1 MSWVS
6 GIVTVFFRNGLVLQ
20 TVRLVSP
27 LKAFAMSQTSSAP
40 LLAASNERLPVGGLL
55 ALAMTG
61 FIAILSETLPA
72 GLLDQIADGMHISQA
87 MAGQWVTAYALG
99 SLLTAIPLV
108 TLTQGWYRRRA
119 LLLAIIG
126 FVLFNGLTALS
137 DSNTLT
143 LVLRFLTGAAAGLA
157 WGLIAGHARR
167 MVPVPLQGRAM
178 ALAMLGQPIALSL
191 GLPIATWLGAGL
203 GWRATF
209 VVVTLVALLL
219 VVWVLRSVPD
229 YPGQA
234 ADKRPA
240 AMQVLRT
247 PGVLIVLLV
256 ILTWILG
263 HNILY
268 TYIVPLLAAAG
279 MAADIGPVLMVFG
292 LSALAGI
299 GLVGLL
305 VDRHLRKLVLL
316 SLAGFA
322 LATLALGQASSW
334 LVYLSIALWGM
345 TYGGA
350 PTLLQTACAD
360 AAGQGGDVAQSML
373 VTVWNCAIAL
383 GGIIGGLLLAGAGVE
398 WFGGVVLVLIA
409 LAWLL
414 AVAGRG
420 SGFVAGRR

>member
-1 MSWVS
+1 
-6 GIVTVFFRNGLVLQ
+6 
-20 TVRLVSP
+20 
-27 LKAFAMSQTSSAP
+27 MSQTSSAP
-40 LLAASNERLPVGGLL
+40 LLGDSAERLPLSGLL

-72 GLLDQIADGMHISQA
+72 GLLDQIAGGMTISQA

-119 LLLAIIG
+119 LLLAIGG

-137 DSNTLT
+137 SSNALT
-143 LVLRFLTGAAAGLA
+143 LVLRFFTGAAAGLA

-167 MVPVPLQGRAM
+167 MVPVALQGRAM
-178 ALAMLGQPIALSL
+178 AVAMLGQPIALSL
-191 GLPIATWLGAGL
+191 GLPIGTWLGALL

-209 VVVTLVALLL
+209 VVVTVVALLL
-219 VVWVLRSVPD
+219 VVWVLRAVPD

-234 ADKRPA
+234 AGKRPA
-240 AMQVLRT
+240 ALQVLRT
-247 PGVLIVLLV
+247 PGVALVLLV
-256 ILTWILG
+256 IMTWILG

-268 TYIVPLLAAAG
+268 TYIVPLLGAAG
-279 MAADIGPVLMVFG
+279 MAAEIGQVLMVFG

-305 VDRHLRKLVLL
+305 VDRHLRTLVLL

-322 LATLALGQASSW
+322 VATLVLGQASSW
-334 LVYLSIALWGM
+334 ALYLSIALWGV

-360 AAGQGGDVAQSML
+360 AAGEGGDVAQSML
-373 VTVWNCAIAL
+373 VTVWNSAIAL
-383 GGIIGGLLLAGAGVE
+383 GGIIGGLLLTGAGVA
-398 WFGGVVLVLIA
+398 WFGPVALVLIG

-414 AVAGRG
+414 AW
-420 SGFVAGRR
+420 AGRRGGFKAGSR

>member
-1 MSWVS
+1 
-6 GIVTVFFRNGLVLQ
+6 
-20 TVRLVSP
+20 
-27 LKAFAMSQTSSAP
+27 MSQTSSAP
-40 LLAASNERLPVGGLL
+40 LLSASSERLPLSGLL

-119 LLLAIIG
+119 LLLAIVG

-137 DSNTLT
+137 DSNSLT
-143 LVLRFLTGAAAGLA
+143 LILRFFTGAAAGLA

-167 MVPVPLQGRAM
+167 MVPVAQQGRAM

-209 VVVTLVALLL
+209 MVVTLVALLL
-219 VVWVLRSVPD
+219 VVWVVRSVPD
-229 YPGQA
+229 YPGQSA
-234 ADKRPA
+234 GKRPA

-247 PGVLIVLLV
+247 PGVLLVLLV
-256 ILTWILG
+256 ILSWILG

-305 VDRHLRKLVLL
+305 VDRHLRTLVLL

-334 LVYLSIALWGM
+334 LMYLSIALWGV

-360 AAGQGGDVAQSML
+360 AAGEGGDVAQSML
-373 VTVWNCAIAL
+373 VTVWNSAIAL

-398 WFGGVVLVLIA
+398 GFGGVVLALIGV
-409 LAWLL
+409 AWLL
-414 AVAGRG
+414 AWAARR
-420 SGFVAGRR
+420 SGFVAGAR

>member
-1 MSWVS
+1 
-6 GIVTVFFRNGLVLQ
+6 
-20 TVRLVSP
+20 
-27 LKAFAMSQTSSAP
+27 MSQTSSAP
-40 LLAASNERLPVGGLL
+40 LLANGSERLPTSGLL

-119 LLLAIIG
+119 LLLAIVG
-126 FVLFNGLTALS
+126 FVLFNGLTAVS
-137 DSNTLT
+137 TSNTLT
-143 LVLRFLTGAAAGLA
+143 LVLRFFTGAAAGLA
-157 WGLIAGHARR
+157 WGLIAGHTRR
-167 MVPVPLQGRAM
+167 IVPVALQGRAM
-178 ALAMLGQPIALSL
+178 AMAMLGQPIALSL

-209 VVVTLVALLL
+209 VVVTVVALLL
-219 VVWVLRSVPD
+219 VAWVLRSVPD
-229 YPGQA
+229 YPGHA
-234 ADKRPA
+234 AGKRPA
-240 AMQVLRT
+240 ALQVLRT

-256 ILTWILG
+256 ILSWILG

-268 TYIVPLLAAAG
+268 TYIVPLLASAG

-292 LSALAGI
+292 LAAMAGI

-305 VDRHLRKLVLL
+305 VDRHLRTLVLL

-322 LATLALGQASSW
+322 LATLVMGQASPW
-334 LVYLSIALWGM
+334 AMYLSIALWGV

-360 AAGQGGDVAQSML
+360 AAGEGGDVAQSIL
-373 VTVWNCAIAL
+373 VTVWNSAIAL
-383 GGIIGGLLLAGAGVE
+383 GGIIGGLLLNGAGVE
-398 WFGGVVLVLIA
+398 WFAGVVLGLIA

-414 AVAGRG
+414 AWAGRR
-420 SGFVAGRR
+420 SGFVLGAR

>member
-1 MSWVS
+1 
-6 GIVTVFFRNGLVLQ
+6 
-20 TVRLVSP
+20 
-27 LKAFAMSQTSSAP
+27 MSQTSTAPMTSA
-40 LLAASNERLPVGGLL
+40 ERLPLSGLL

-119 LLLAIIG
+119 LLLAIVG
-126 FVLFNGLTALS
+126 FVLFNGLTAVS
-137 DSNTLT
+137 PANTLT
-143 LVLRFLTGAAAGLA
+143 LLLRFLTGAAAGLA

-167 MVPVPLQGRAM
+167 MVPPALQGRAM
-178 ALAMLGQPIALSL
+178 AVAMLGQPIALSL
-191 GLPIATWLGAGL
+191 GLPMATWLGAGL

-209 VVVTLVALLL
+209 AVVTLAALLL
-219 VVWVLRSVPD
+219 VVWVLKAVPD
-229 YPGQA
+229 YPGHKTGQRASA
-234 ADKRPA
+234 A
-240 AMQVLRT
+240 QVLRT
-247 PGVLIVLLV
+247 SGVGLVLLV
-256 ILTWILG
+256 ILAWVLG

-279 MAADIGPVLMVFG
+279 MAAEVGRVLMLFG

-299 GLVGLL
+299 ALVGLL
-305 VDRHLRKLVLL
+305 VDRHLRRLVVL

-322 LATLALGQASSW
+322 LATLLLGQASPW
-334 LVYLSIALWGM
+334 AIYLSVALWGL

-360 AAGQGGDVAQSML
+360 AAGEGGDVAQSML
-373 VTVWNCAIAL
+373 VTVWNSAIAL
-383 GGIIGGLLLAGAGVE
+383 GGIVGGVLLAGVGVE
-398 WFGGVVLVLIA
+398 AFGSVVLGLIA
-409 LAWLL
+409 LALL
-414 AVAGRG
+414 LVLAARR
-420 SGFVAGRR
+420 SGFVAGPR

>member
-40 LLAASNERLPVGGLL
+40 VLAASNERLPVGGLL

-143 LVLRFLTGAAAGLA
+143 LVLRFFTGAAAGLA

-360 AAGQGGDVAQSML
+360 AAGPGGDVAQSML

-383 GGIIGGLLLAGAGVE
+383 GGIIGGLLLAGAGVA

>member
-6 GIVTVFFRNGLVLQ
+6 GIVTVFFRNTGPC
-20 TVRLVSP
+20 RLSALIETTRHP
-27 LKAFAMSQTSSAP
+27 EMSQTST
-40 LLAASNERLPVGGLL
+40 ASLPRAERLPLSGLL

-108 TLTQGWYRRRA
+108 SLTQGWYRRRA
-119 LLLAIIG
+119 LLLAIVG
-126 FVLFNGLTALS
+126 FVLFNGLTAVS
-137 DSNTLT
+137 PSNTLT
-143 LVLRFLTGAAAGLA
+143 LLLRFLTGAAAGLA

-167 MVPVPLQGRAM
+167 MVPAALQGRAM
-178 ALAMLGQPIALSL
+178 AVAMLGQPIALSL
-191 GLPIATWLGAGL
+191 GLPIATWLGAAL

-209 VVVTLVALLL
+209 AVVTLVALLL
-219 VVWVLRSVPD
+219 VAWVLKAVPD
-229 YPGQA
+229 YPGQVFG
-234 ADKRPA
+234 KRPSA
-240 AMQVLRT
+240 LQVLRT
-247 PGVLIVLLV
+247 PGVALVLLV
-256 ILTWILG
+256 ILTWVLG

-279 MAADIGPVLMVFG
+279 MATDIGQVLMLFG

-305 VDRHLRKLVLL
+305 VDHHLRRLVVL

-322 LATLALGQASSW
+322 LATLLLGQASPW
-334 LVYLSIALWGM
+334 AIYLSVALWGV

-360 AAGQGGDVAQSML
+360 AAGEGGDVAQSML
-373 VTVWNCAIAL
+373 VTVWNSAIAL
-383 GGIIGGLLLAGAGVE
+383 GGIVGGLLLAGVGVE
-398 WFGGVVLVLIA
+398 AFGSVVLALVAIA
-409 LAWLL
+409 LLVVL
-414 AVAGRG
+414 AARR
-420 SGFVAGRR
+420 SGFVAGPR

>member
-1 MSWVS
+1 
-6 GIVTVFFRNGLVLQ
+6 
-20 TVRLVSP
+20 
-27 LKAFAMSQTSSAP
+27 MSQTSSAP
-40 LLAASNERLPVGGLL
+40 LLAAGSERLPLSGLL

-72 GLLDQIADGMHISQA
+72 GLLDQISEGMHISQA

-126 FVLFNGLTALS
+126 FVLFNGLTAM
-137 DSNTLT
+137 SNSNGLT
-143 LVLRFLTGAAAGLA
+143 LVLRFFTGAAAGLA

-167 MVPVPLQGRAM
+167 MVPAAQQGRAM

-209 VVVTLVALLL
+209 VVVTQVALLL
-219 VVWVLRSVPD
+219 VVWVLRAVPD

-234 ADKRPA
+234 AGKRPA

-247 PGVLIVLLV
+247 PGVLLVLLV
-256 ILTWILG
+256 ILSWILG

-305 VDRHLRKLVLL
+305 VDRHLRMLVLL

-322 LATLALGQASSW
+322 LATLALGQATSW
-334 LVYLSIALWGM
+334 LMYVSIALWGV

-360 AAGQGGDVAQSML
+360 AAGEGGDVAQSML
-373 VTVWNCAIAL
+373 VTVWNSAIAL
-383 GGIIGGLLLAGAGVE
+383 GGIIGGLLLSGVGVE
-398 WFGGVVLVLIA
+398 GFGGVVLGLTA

-414 AVAGRG
+414 VWAGRG
-420 SGFVAGRR
+420 NGFVAGGRLA

>member
-1 MSWVS
+1 
-6 GIVTVFFRNGLVLQ
+6 
-20 TVRLVSP
+20 
-27 LKAFAMSQTSSAP
+27 MSQTSSPP
-40 LLAASNERLPVGGLL
+40 LLDTSSERLPLSGLL

-137 DSNTLT
+137 TSNSLT
-143 LVLRFLTGAAAGLA
+143 LVLRFFTGAAAGLA

-167 MVPVPLQGRAM
+167 MVPVAQQGRAM

-209 VVVTLVALLL
+209 VLVTLVALLL
-219 VVWVLRSVPD
+219 VVWVLRSVPE
-229 YPGQA
+229 YPGHA
-234 ADKRPA
+234 AGRRPA

-247 PGVLIVLLV
+247 PGVLSVLLV

-292 LSALAGI
+292 ISALAGI

-305 VDRHLRKLVLL
+305 VDRYLRTLVLL

-334 LVYLSIALWGM
+334 LMYLSIALWGL

-360 AAGQGGDVAQSML
+360 AAGEGGDVAQSML
-373 VTVWNCAIAL
+373 VTVWNSAIAL
-383 GGIIGGLLLAGAGVE
+383 GGIIGGLLLSGAGVE
-398 WFGGVVLVLIA
+398 VW
-409 LAWLL
+409 
-414 AVAGRG
+414 RG
-420 SGFVAGRR
+420 SAGVDRDGLAAGLGST

>member
-1 MSWVS
+1 
-6 GIVTVFFRNGLVLQ
+6 
-20 TVRLVSP
+20 
-27 LKAFAMSQTSSAP
+27 MSQTSSTP
-40 LLAASNERLPVGGLL
+40 LLAAGNERLPLSGLL

-72 GLLDQIADGMHISQA
+72 GLLDQIADGMYISQA

-119 LLLAIIG
+119 LLLAIGG
-126 FVLFNGLTALS
+126 FVLFNALTAIS
-137 DSNTLT
+137 SSNTLT
-143 LVLRFLTGAAAGLA
+143 LVLRFFTGAAAGLA

-167 MVPVPLQGRAM
+167 MVPVALQGRAM
-178 ALAMLGQPIALSL
+178 AVAMLGQPIALSL

-209 VVVTLVALLL
+209 VVVSVVALVLMA
-219 VVWVLRSVPD
+219 WVLRSVPD
-229 YPGQA
+229 YPGQVVG
-234 ADKRPA
+234 KRPA
-240 AMQVLRT
+240 ALQVLRT
-247 PGVLIVLLV
+247 PGVLVVLLV
-256 ILTWILG
+256 ILGWILG

-292 LSALAGI
+292 LAALAGI
-299 GLVGLL
+299 GLVGVL
-305 VDRHLRKLVLL
+305 VDRHLRTLVLL

-322 LATLALGQASSW
+322 LATLVLGQASSW
-334 LVYLSIALWGM
+334 LMYLGIALWGV

-360 AAGQGGDVAQSML
+360 AAGEGGDVAQSML
-373 VTVWNCAIAL
+373 VTVWNSAIAL
-383 GGIIGGLLLAGAGVE
+383 GGIIGGLLLSGAGVE
-398 WFGGVVLVLIA
+398 WFGAVVLGLVGV
-409 LAWLL
+409 AWLL
-414 AVAGRG
+414 AW
-420 SGFVAGRR
+420 AGRRHGFVIGAR

>member
-1 MSWVS
+1 
-6 GIVTVFFRNGLVLQ
+6 
-20 TVRLVSP
+20 
-27 LKAFAMSQTSSAP
+27 MSQTTSAP
-40 LLAASNERLPVGGLL
+40 LLVASRERLPLGGLL

-72 GLLDQIADGMHISQA
+72 GLLDQIADGMRISQA

-99 SLLTAIPLV
+99 SLLAAIPLV

-119 LLLAIIG
+119 LLLAIVG

-137 DSNTLT
+137 TSNTVT
-143 LVLRFLTGAAAGLA
+143 LVLRFFTGAAAGLA

-167 MVPVPLQGRAM
+167 MVPVALQGRAM
-178 ALAMLGQPIALSL
+178 AVAMLGQPIALSL

-209 VVVTLVALLL
+209 MVVTVVALLL
-219 VVWVLRSVPD
+219 LAWVLRSVPD
-229 YPGQA
+229 YPGHA

-240 AMQVLRT
+240 ALQVLRT
-247 PGVLIVLLV
+247 PGVLPVLLV
-256 ILTWILG
+256 ILGWILG

-279 MAADIGPVLMVFG
+279 MATSIGPALMVFG
-292 LSALAGI
+292 LAALAGI

-305 VDRHLRKLVLL
+305 VDRYLRLLVLL

-322 LATLALGQASSW
+322 LATLLLGQASSW
-334 LVYLSIALWGM
+334 AMYLCIALWGV

-360 AAGQGGDVAQSML
+360 AAGEGGDVAQSML
-373 VTVWNCAIAL
+373 VTVWNSAIAL
-383 GGIIGGLLLAGAGVE
+383 GGIIGGLLLSGAGVE
-398 WFGGVVLVLIA
+398 WFGGVVMGLIA

-414 AVAGRG
+414 AWAARR
-420 SGFVAGRR
+420 SGFVAGGR

>member
-1 MSWVS
+1 
-6 GIVTVFFRNGLVLQ
+6 
-20 TVRLVSP
+20 
-27 LKAFAMSQTSSAP
+27 MSQTSSAP
-40 LLAASNERLPVGGLL
+40 VLAASNERLPVGGLL

-137 DSNTLT
+137 DSNSLT
-143 LVLRFLTGAAAGLA
+143 LVLRFFTGAAAGLA

-209 VVVTLVALLL
+209 VVVTLVASLL

-234 ADKRPA
+234 AGKRPA

-360 AAGQGGDVAQSML
+360 AAGQEAGEGHDRADADRPARRIVEVEPVGQ
-373 VTVWNCAIAL
+373 L
-383 GGIIGGLLLAGAGVE
+383 GAGAVGHRVAPAVTMP
-398 WFGGVVLVLIA
+398 GSAARAPPACGRIT
-409 LAWLL
+409 LARSSRSTERFSFS
-414 AVAGRG
+414 ASAASFSAASKG
-420 SGFVAGRR
+420 SSSLPAAMM

>member
-1 MSWVS
+1 
-6 GIVTVFFRNGLVLQ
+6 
-20 TVRLVSP
+20 
-27 LKAFAMSQTSSAP
+27 MSQTSSAP
-40 LLAASNERLPVGGLL
+40 LLEASNERLPVGGLL

-143 LVLRFLTGAAAGLA
+143 LVLRFFTGAAAGLA

-229 YPGQA
+229 YPGHA
-234 ADKRPA
+234 AGKRPA
-240 AMQVLRT
+240 ATQVLRT

-322 LATLALGQASSW
+322 LATLVLGQASSW

-360 AAGQGGDVAQSML
+360 AAGPGGDVAQSML
-373 VTVWNCAIAL
+373 VTVWNSAIAL

-398 WFGGVVLVLIA
+398 WFGAVVLVLIA

-414 AVAGRG
+414 AWAGRG

>member
-1 MSWVS
+1 MS
-6 GIVTVFFRNGLVLQ
+6 R
-20 TVRLVSP
+20 
-27 LKAFAMSQTSSAP
+27 TSSPP
-40 LLAASNERLPVGGLL
+40 LLDASSERLPLSGLL

-119 LLLAIIG
+119 LLLAILG

-137 DSNTLT
+137 GSNSLT
-143 LVLRFLTGAAAGLA
+143 LVLRFFTGAAAGLA

-167 MVPVPLQGRAM
+167 MVPAPLQGRAM

-209 VVVTLVALLL
+209 VLVTLVALLL
-219 VVWVLRSVPD
+219 VVWVLRSVPE
-229 YPGQA
+229 YPGHA
-234 ADKRPA
+234 AGKRPA

-299 GLVGLL
+299 GLVGML

-316 SLAGFA
+316 SLTGFA

-334 LVYLSIALWGM
+334 LMYLSIALWGL

-360 AAGQGGDVAQSML
+360 AAGEGGDVAQSML
-373 VTVWNCAIAL
+373 VTVWNSAIAL
-383 GGIIGGLLLAGAGVE
+383 GGIVGGALLVGSGTEA
-398 WFGGVVLVLIA
+398 FGGVVLALIA
-409 LAWLL
+409 VALL
-414 AVAGRG
+414 LTWAARR
-420 SGFVAGRR
+420 SGFVAGAR

>member
-1 MSWVS
+1 
-6 GIVTVFFRNGLVLQ
+6 
-20 TVRLVSP
+20 
-27 LKAFAMSQTSSAP
+27 MSQTSSAP
-40 LLAASNERLPVGGLL
+40 LLAASHERLPHSGLL

-119 LLLAIIG
+119 LLLAIVG

-137 DSNTLT
+137 NVNSLT
-143 LVLRFLTGAAAGLA
+143 LVLRFFTGAAAGLA

-167 MVPVPLQGRAM
+167 MVPVAQQGRAM

-209 VVVTLVALLL
+209 VVITLVAMLL

-229 YPGQA
+229 YPGHA
-234 ADKRPA
+234 GTKRPA

-247 PGVLIVLLV
+247 PGVLPVLLV
-256 ILTWILG
+256 ILSWILG

-279 MAADIGPVLMVFG
+279 MAADIGTVLMVFG

-305 VDRHLRKLVLL
+305 VDRHLRTLVLL

-334 LVYLSIALWGM
+334 LMYLSIALWGV

-360 AAGQGGDVAQSML
+360 AAGEGGDVAQSML
-373 VTVWNCAIAL
+373 VTVWNSAIAL
-383 GGIIGGLLLAGAGVE
+383 GGIIGGLLLAGTGVE
-398 WFGGVVLVLIA
+398 GFGGVVLALIA
-409 LAWLL
+409 VAWLL
-414 AVAGRG
+414 AWAARR
-420 SGFVAGRR
+420 SGFVAGAR

>member
-1 MSWVS
+1 
-6 GIVTVFFRNGLVLQ
+6 
-20 TVRLVSP
+20 
-27 LKAFAMSQTSSAP
+27 MSQTSSPP
-40 LLAASNERLPVGGLL
+40 LLNASSARLPVSGLL

-108 TLTQGWYRRRA
+108 TLTQGWYRRKA
-119 LLLAIIG
+119 LLLAIVG
-126 FVLFNGLTALS
+126 FVLFNGLTAWS
-137 DSNTLT
+137 TSNGLT
-143 LVLRFLTGAAAGLA
+143 LVLRFFTGAAAGLA

-167 MVPVPLQGRAM
+167 MVPVAQQGRAM

-219 VVWVLRSVPD
+219 VAWVLRSVPE
-229 YPGQA
+229 YPGHA
-234 ADKRPA
+234 AGKRPA

-247 PGVLIVLLV
+247 PGVLVVLLV
-256 ILTWILG
+256 ILSWILG

-299 GLVGLL
+299 GLVGML

-322 LATLALGQASSW
+322 LATLTLGQASSW
-334 LVYLSIALWGM
+334 WVYLSIALWGL

-360 AAGQGGDVAQSML
+360 AAGEGGDVAQSML
-373 VTVWNCAIAL
+373 VTVWNSAIAL
-383 GGIIGGLLLAGAGVE
+383 GGIIGGLLLGGVGVE
-398 WFGGVVLVLIA
+398 GFGGVVLVLIA
-409 LAWLL
+409 VAWLL
-414 AVAGRG
+414 ACVGRR
-420 SGFVAGRR
+420 SGFVAARRQA

>member
-1 MSWVS
+1 
-6 GIVTVFFRNGLVLQ
+6 
-20 TVRLVSP
+20 
-27 LKAFAMSQTSSAP
+27 MSQTSSAP
-40 LLAASNERLPVGGLL
+40 LLPASSERLPLSGLL

-119 LLLAIIG
+119 LLLAIVG

-137 DSNTLT
+137 DSNSLT
-143 LVLRFLTGAAAGLA
+143 LILRFFTGAAAGLA

-167 MVPVPLQGRAM
+167 MVPVAQQGRAM

-209 VVVTLVALLL
+209 MVVTLVALLL
-219 VVWVLRSVPD
+219 VVWVVRSVPD

-234 ADKRPA
+234 AGKRRA

-247 PGVLIVLLV
+247 PGVLLVLLV
-256 ILTWILG
+256 ILSWILG

-305 VDRHLRKLVLL
+305 VDRHLRTLVLL

-334 LVYLSIALWGM
+334 LMYLSIALWGV

-360 AAGQGGDVAQSML
+360 AAGEGGDVAQSML
-373 VTVWNCAIAL
+373 VTVWNSAIAL

-398 WFGGVVLVLIA
+398 GFGGVVLALIA
-409 LAWLL
+409 VAWLL
-414 AVAGRG
+414 TWAARR
-420 SGFVAGRR
+420 SGFVAGAR